1 MKQDCR
7 GSMKNFCGAH
17 RRERGAGYVERT
29 L

>member
-1 MKQDCR
+1 MRQDCR

-17 RRERGAGYVERT
+17 RREREAGYVERT